1 MFGAFKHSMMI
12 SSFVFIMLLL
22 IEYIN
27 IQTQGRWQSN
37 LKKNKW
43 IQYLL
48 GASFG
53 AIPGCLGGFTVVS
66 LYSHKIMT
74 IGALVT
80 TMIATSGDEAFV
92 MFSLFP
98 GKALLIT
105 GILFVIGL
113 IAGFLTDLFVKNPY
127 SLVKD
132 LGHELQI
139 HEKEECHC
147 FPRGKL
153 LSQLKNITF
162 ARALLIGLLLS
173 FLFFIFT
180 GNVGVNLWDWKFITF
195 TFGSLLS
202 LFIVSTVPDHFLEEH
217 LWEHVLKKHLPR
229 IFIWTFG
236 TLLLL
241 HYMNTYINIESWVQN
256 NLIVVLMVAVMV
268 GIIPESGPH
277 LIFVTMYAGGSI
289 PLSVLIASSI
299 AQDGHAMLPLIAISK
314 RSFIWVKLINMVVA
328 FIIGYIGLN
337 LF

>member
-1 MFGAFKHSMMI
+1 MVGVFKHSMMI

-48 GASFG
+48 GASLG

-66 LYSHKIMT
+66 LYSHKSMT

-127 SLVKD
+127 FLVEN

-139 HEKEECHC
+139 HEKEECNC
-147 FPRGKL
+147 FPRGEL

-162 ARALLIGLLLS
+162 ARALLIGILLF

-180 GNVGVNLWDWKFITF
+180 GNVGVNIWNWKFITF
-195 TFGSLLS
+195 TFGCLLS

-241 HYMNTYINIESWVQN
+241 HYMNNYINIESWVQN